1 MNRGVFVYLELLK
14 WMVRG
19 CEPHLAQVYGGTEK
33 ICLVQQLGRGI
44 CPGSVLDCGCWIK
57 VTVKFTI

>member
-33 ICLVQQLGRGI
+33 KYVLCSSWEGEYVQGQ
-44 CPGSVLDCGCWIK
+44 SW
-57 VTVKFTI
+57 TVVVGLN